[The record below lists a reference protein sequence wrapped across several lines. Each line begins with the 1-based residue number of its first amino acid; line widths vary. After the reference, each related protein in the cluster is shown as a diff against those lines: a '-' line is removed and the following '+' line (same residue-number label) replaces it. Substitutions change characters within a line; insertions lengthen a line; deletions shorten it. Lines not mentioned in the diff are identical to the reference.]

1 MFNRRQNLTSLTDE
15 ALMER
20 VAQRDSRAFGVLYDR
35 YADRLVNY
43 FFGMLWKDREKAQ
56 DFMQEL
62 FTKVVQKPEL
72 YQSGRPFKTW
82 LFSVANNMCKN
93 EYRRMEVRKNTGY
106 ELDRDVADSGA
117 TSTERL
123 LDRSNFQEALDAALL
138 ELDEVKRST
147 FEMRF
152 RQDLSIKEIA
162 QAMDCNEG
170 TVKSRLFYTLKQLNT
185 KLKHF
190 EQIRFDL

>member
-1 MFNRRQNLTSLTDE
+1 M
-15 ALMER
+15 
-20 VAQRDSRAFGVLYDR
+20 
-35 YADRLVNY
+35 
-43 FFGMLWKDREKAQ
+43 
-56 DFMQEL
+56 
-62 FTKVVQKPEL
+62 
-72 YQSGRPFKTW
+72 
-82 LFSVANNMCKN
+82 
-93 EYRRMEVRKNTGY
+93 
-106 ELDRDVADSGA
+106 
-117 TSTERL
+117 
-123 LDRSNFQEALDAALL
+123 